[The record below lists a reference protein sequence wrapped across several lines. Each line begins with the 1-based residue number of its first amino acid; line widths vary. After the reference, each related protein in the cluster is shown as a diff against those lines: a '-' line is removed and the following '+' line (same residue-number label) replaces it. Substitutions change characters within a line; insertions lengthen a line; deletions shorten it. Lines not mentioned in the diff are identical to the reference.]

1 MLKGSALD
9 FIILVE
15 PVSSGHLVPKLSG
28 GRGKSTFVTRTN
40 FVKQMQHHQVRW
52 ASANGLHPAA
62 TENGG
67 SRDHVL
73 LHEHRKQNLYKPDWW
88 EMISGKEHR
97 WARALTSSQ
106 CFAVNLFAPLVD
118 DPALALAVFRRFCP
132 HRVESGISVEVALE
146 FAPEQTG
153 EWLGE
158 AGQTTQVDAC
168 FIVSRGNTQIG
179 FVLVEVKLAET
190 SFGTCRG
197 AKPANKNGSGNPDP
211 SRCKDFGQ
219 IHRSPQTDCW
229 MVARHRRRYWDWLG
243 DTEWFDLSHV
253 PDAEGCPFRDGV
265 YQLMRNAVLARALMV
280 EADAEWSEVA
290 VCVHAGNHIAHQ
302 LKYAVA
308 GTADALDAAR
318 RIAPKAG
325 FEALSPA
332 AVVSAIKAADPTH
345 SNWAGWMRSRYD
357 LGPESC
363 EIYVKS

>member
-1 MLKGSALD
+1 
-9 FIILVE
+9 
-15 PVSSGHLVPKLSG
+15 
-28 GRGKSTFVTRTN
+28 
-40 FVKQMQHHQVRW
+40 
-52 ASANGLHPAA
+52 
-62 TENGG
+62 
-67 SRDHVL
+67 
-73 LHEHRKQNLYKPDWW
+73 
-88 EMISGKEHR
+88 MISGKEHR